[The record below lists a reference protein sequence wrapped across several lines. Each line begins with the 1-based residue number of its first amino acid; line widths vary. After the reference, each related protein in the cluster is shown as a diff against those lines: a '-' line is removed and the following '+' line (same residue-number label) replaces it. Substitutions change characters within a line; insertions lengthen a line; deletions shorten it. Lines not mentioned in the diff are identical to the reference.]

1 MNIMLGSEIET
12 EIKKAVNSGKFSSIP
27 DDELEKDKQ
36 EAYADILACEAALH
50 LGIKH
55 DGKYDIK
62 YRLEENKKQIRI
74 IESEQTRRNK

>member
-1 MNIMLGSEIET
+1 MDMTLDSKIERQ
-12 EIKKAVNSGKFSSIP
+12 IKKAVNSGKFSSIP
-27 DDELEKDKQ
+27 DEELEKDKQ
-36 EAYADILACEAALH
+36 EAYSDLLACEAALH

-55 DGKYDIK
+55 YGKYDVK